1 MFVKMHTKHTHQFM
15 LNSRRYSLKFTQQI
29 HAQIHAGVG
38 TKAAKAIKRKSGEM
52 EAALAMFG

>member
-1 MFVKMHTKHTHQFM
+1 M

-52 EAALAMFG
+52 EAAMAMFG